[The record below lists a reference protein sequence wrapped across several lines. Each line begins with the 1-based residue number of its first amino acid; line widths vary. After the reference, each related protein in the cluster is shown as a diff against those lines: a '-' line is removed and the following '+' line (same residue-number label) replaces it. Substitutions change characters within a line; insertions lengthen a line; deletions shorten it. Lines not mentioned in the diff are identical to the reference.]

1 LIHINNVIGDDFW
14 VWRADHGDGVGWDL
28 NKVANGFVV
37 NGDKVIMYGLLVEH
51 FQEYDIIWRGEYGKT
66 YFLQNEKCYDPQN
79 QDEWKSH
86 GTQLGY
92 AEYKVSN
99 NVKNHYV
106 VGLGSY
112 DVFIYTGGANI
123 FLDNL
128 FEVPDQPGV
137 KIENALIV
145 EITTDGGPL
154 VGFNHICNGIGP
166 GTTGGLGGKGFA
178 KKFLFLIVIPKLI
191 LLMYYEDGSSQSC
204 FINQEKGHQTSYDQR
219 LMIIILHLNI

>member
-1 LIHINNVIGDDFW
+1 MIVIGTKGCNTHQSSNPIILQDLFVRVGWVHPGITTTTSPVLIHINNVIGDDFW

-92 AEYKVSN
+92 AE
-99 NVKNHYV
+99 
-106 VGLGSY
+106 
-112 DVFIYTGGANI
+112 
-123 FLDNL
+123 
-128 FEVPDQPGV
+128 
-137 KIENALIV
+137 
-145 EITTDGGPL
+145 
-154 VGFNHICNGIGP
+154 
-166 GTTGGLGGKGFA
+166 
-178 KKFLFLIVIPKLI
+178 
-191 LLMYYEDGSSQSC
+191 
-204 FINQEKGHQTSYDQR
+204 
-219 LMIIILHLNI
+219 